1 MFDGIDQAPLLFNP
15 FLVGKIES
23 NPFKSKERLYPVDY
37 GVPFE
42 ETVVLTLEYPQDL
55 KISDLPAPIALSLPN
70 NTGRYLLNIQNLGQ
84 KISMSSTFAIGK
96 PVFTSQEYHYL
107 KELYARLIASQ
118 NADLVFEKNKP

>member
-1 MFDGIDQAPLLFNP
+1 
-15 FLVGKIES
+15 
-23 NPFKSKERLYPVDY
+23 VDY

-84 KISMSSTFAIGK
+84 KISMSSTFVIGK

-118 NADLVFEKNKP
+118 NTDLVFEKNRP